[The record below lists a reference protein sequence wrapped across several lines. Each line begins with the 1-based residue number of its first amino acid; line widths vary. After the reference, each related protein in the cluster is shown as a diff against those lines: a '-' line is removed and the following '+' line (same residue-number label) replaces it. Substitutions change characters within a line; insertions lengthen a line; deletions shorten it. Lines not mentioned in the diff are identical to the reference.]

1 MKLLKEHYKELLK
14 EEIDYSSKV
23 ATVYHLTGFKTAQY
37 DPVYAKLKSKSVKD
51 LEDEIDAKYKSKPK
65 TRAQSI
71 LSKVEYKAGLKGLKK
86 YKTSAG
92 QAYHIARNIS
102 NNLFDAGSY
111 FQSGFGA
118 AYGKGLYT
126 CYRLNPK
133 IAQTYGN
140 VILRFDVDISNF
152 LIFNEGIARKIHG
165 NDHYTLDD
173 QFMQILKRKGLN
185 LGGHYEYSD
194 SVEISSDSEEALSEY
209 IDLLDQ
215 MSFSDAFKNSDY
227 NTSER
232 TADLA
237 THALYEFSKKFKN
250 GTALKLRDIIDGVIF
265 YGYSD
270 GPVCVIYHPESLG
283 TYKLTG
289 AGYFKKGRPVIE
301 SDIEALIGR
310 TGRDLA
316 SSFQTAQELDQDA
329 QERAEERNQRFK
341 DVLAN
346 YTVESSSEDEFI
358 NNIPSKLTSILDPL
372 KLVLQDNVPED
383 IMIERLRSTP
393 GWKKF
398 LQDMAD
404 SYHYIQCI
412 VSILAE
418 PMLKFI
424 EHFGPGLEI
433 ISEDEFKEYCKL
445 FRQYALNNSTSSGL
459 TALDSLS
466 QSTQASNM
474 PKLADFESRGLK
486 CVAQNEE
493 EFSNLVSQHLGRLIK
508 DYNAMLRDQV
518 GAHFVDFAFETMIA
532 GENGIINNSIGSC
545 ILDTIDI
552 NCNNDKKVIETHMP
566 IINQTLSNVQ
576 NKLIEFITKTI
587 PENVQSEKGKAAVRD
602 AFRYSDTID
611 ENGNIF
617 LEEIIDR
624 YSWYSDW
631 CHAGSELFY
640 TIHETFNVGSFDAFT
655 SELNSYKIDREKFDP
670 EFILHEMYE
679 VPNNNMLGDVSGLVL
694 VMFRNGR
701 DVYRR
706 TSVMST
712 EYLYKQILES
722 KAGNVSYS
730 VEEQFYIGG
739 PGGSIEI

>member
-1 MKLLKEHYKELLK
+1 MRKLLKEHYKDLLK

-37 DPVYAKLKSKSVKD
+37 DSVYAKLKNKTAKD
-51 LEDEIDAKYKSKPK
+51 LEGEIDAKYKSKPK
-65 TRAQSI
+65 TSSRQSRVQSI
-71 LSKVEYKAGLKGLKK
+71 LAKAEYKAGLKDLKK

-102 NNLFDAGSY
+102 NNLFDVGGY
-111 FQSGFGA
+111 FQAGHGA

-140 VILRFDVDISNF
+140 VILRFDVDITNF

-173 QFMQILKRKGLN
+173 QFMQILRRKGFN
-185 LGGHYEYSD
+185 IGGNYEYAD
-194 SVEISSDSEEALSEY
+194 RGVEVSSNAEEALDEY
-209 IDLLDQ
+209 IELLDQ
-215 MSFSDAFKNSDY
+215 MSFSDAFKSSDF
-227 NTSER
+227 NTNIR
-232 TADLA
+232 TADMA
-237 THALYEFSKKFKN
+237 NHALYEFSKKFKN
-250 GTALKLRDIIDGVIF
+250 GTALKLRDIIDGIIF

-289 AGYFKKGRPVIE
+289 AGYFKRGQPVIE
-301 SDIEALIGR
+301 SDIEALVGR
-310 TGRDLA
+310 TGKDLTA
-316 SSFQTAQELDQDA
+316 SFQTAQELDQDA
-329 QERAEERNQRFK
+329 RERAEERNQRFK

-346 YTVESSSEDEFI
+346 YTIDENSEDEFI
-358 NNIPSKLTSILDPL
+358 NNIPAKLTSILEPL
-372 KLVLQDNVPED
+372 RLVLQDNIPED
-383 IMIERLRSTP
+383 IMIERLRSTT

-412 VSILAE
+412 VSILVE

-433 ISEDEFKEYCKL
+433 ISYDEFKEYCKL
-445 FRQYALNNSTSSGL
+445 FKQYALNNSSKNYLNQTS
-459 TALDSLS
+459 
-466 QSTQASNM
+466 NV

-493 EFSNLVSQHLGRLIK
+493 EFSNLVKQHLGRLIS
-508 DYNAMLRDQV
+508 DYNAMLRDQI
-518 GAHFVDFAFETMIA
+518 GAHFVDFAVATMID
-532 GENGIINNSIGSC
+532 GETNSINNSIGSC
-545 ILDTIDI
+545 ALDSISI
-552 NCNNDKKVIETHMP
+552 NCDNDKKVIEAHMP
-566 IINQTLSNVQ
+566 IINKTLSSVQ

-587 PENVQSEKGKAAVRD
+587 PENVQSERGQAAARD

-611 ENGNIF
+611 EDGTIY
-617 LEEIIDR
+617 LEEVIDR

-631 CHAGSELFY
+631 CHAGTELFY
-640 TIHETFNVGSFDAFT
+640 TIHETFNIGSFDAFT

-679 VPNNNMLGDVSGLVL
+679 VPNNNLLGDVSGLVL
-694 VMFRNGR
+694 VMFKNGR

-706 TSVMST
+706 NSVMST

-730 VEEQFYIGG
+730 VQEQFYIGG